1 MLFVVQQQTFFKWRC
16 RRSCFRSN
24 MCWRSVE
31 QQGNYRIWVLN
42 VSVVLL
48 FTSCKIKI
56 FLFNFFFHWKENGK
70 VSSTNGVNLKGH
82 AFEFDPVVKTT
93 LGAI

>member
-31 QQGNYRIWVLN
+31 QQGNYRIWVMYQSFYHLPP
-42 VSVVLL
+42 VRSKYFCL
-48 FTSCKIKI
+48 
-56 FLFNFFFHWKENGK
+56 FFFHWKENGK